1 MNQERGGKEQG
12 MRLTGVTTRSRKR
25 RPITRRDWKSARRGE
40 GRRRVW
46 VGSRARGSASRPL
59 FFALNAQHMRRSSPA
74 DWLGAAAM
82 LLGVLSWGALA
93 ALLSA

>member
-1 MNQERGGKEQG
+1 
-12 MRLTGVTTRSRKR
+12 
-25 RPITRRDWKSARRGE
+25 
-40 GRRRVW
+40 
-46 VGSRARGSASRPL
+46 
-59 FFALNAQHMRRSSPA
+59 MRRSSPA

>member
-1 MNQERGGKEQG
+1 
-12 MRLTGVTTRSRKR
+12 MRLIGVTTRSRKR
-25 RPITRRDWKSARRGE
+25 RPITRRDWKGDRRRG
-40 GRRRVW
+40 GQRRVW
-46 VGSRARGSASRPL
+46 IGSRARRGAPRPL
-59 FFALNAQHMRRSSPA
+59 FLALSAQHMRRSWPA